1 MCGIAGFVDFDGQST
16 IDTVRQMADT
26 LEYRG
31 PDDSGYELFDF
42 ANTQVGFGFRR
53 LSILD
58 LTPAG
63 HQPMHFEEAGL
74 TAMLNGEL
82 YNFTEVKT
90 ELEKLGHTFKSRTD
104 TEVLLK
110 AFSHWGINC
119 IHRFRG
125 MFAIAILDRKN
136 ELLHLIRDRAGV
148 KPLYYFNDGQHFLF
162 ASELKAFHKHPH
174 FLNVISPAAL
184 ALYFQHGYIPAPYTI
199 FSRTYKLLPG
209 HYLTISLK
217 SKSVLQKQYWSVT
230 EFYNKPSP
238 PISFNEAAAETERI
252 MQQAFQLRMVSDVPV
267 GVFLSGGYDS
277 TLVTALIQKNQQQK
291 LKTFTIGFE
300 ENTFN
305 EAPYARQVAAHLGTD
320 HHEYICTWREAM
332 NIIPQLPEI
341 YDEPFADSS
350 AIPTYLVSKM
360 AQQQVTVALS
370 ADGGDEIFAGYDKYG
385 KCLRYNSQL
394 HLLPGFLKMSAASLL
409 SLVQRLMPVS
419 NLARPDRLNKL
430 ILALREKHP
439 AALFNIITQAMTQR
453 EIKRLLSVD
462 AAFPPTAFEDVLV
475 MTKHDPLA
483 HYLHTDYR
491 TFLVDDILCKVDRA
505 GMAVSLEA
513 REPLLDHRIIE
524 YVASLPSHFKW
535 HNGKG
540 KRLLRHII
548 HQYVPA
554 EMMERKKMGFN
565 IPYEKWFQSDLK
577 KMLNYTIFDSQLGC
591 NGIFNETE
599 IKKMIKNYFDNKPVT
614 FQRIWSLFVF
624 KLWFLKWMR

>member
-1 MCGIAGFVDFDGQST
+1 
-16 IDTVRQMADT
+16 MADT
-26 LEYRG
+26 LIHRG
-31 PDDSGYELFDF
+31 PDDSGYELFDLQ
-42 ANTQVGFGFRR
+42 NSQVGFGFRR

-58 LTPAG
+58 LSPAG
-63 HQPMHFEEAGL
+63 HQPMHYEDAGL

-82 YNFTEVKT
+82 YNFVEVKT
-90 ELEKLGHTFKSRTD
+90 ELEKLGHTFKSRSD

-110 AFSHWGINC
+110 AYAQWGING

-125 MFAIAILDRKN
+125 MFAIAIIDRKN
-136 ELLHLIRDRAGV
+136 QQLHLIRDRTGV

-174 FLNVISPAAL
+174 FVKEINPAAL
-184 ALYFQHGYIPAPYTI
+184 SLYFQHGYIPAPYSI

-238 PISFNEAAAETERI
+238 EISFNDAAAETERI

-277 TLVTALIQKNQQQK
+277 TLVTALIQKNISQK
-291 LKTFTIGFE
+291 LKTFTIGFKE
-300 ENTFN
+300 SAFN

-332 NIIPQLPEI
+332 DIIPMLPEM

-360 AQQQVTVALS
+360 ARQQVTVALS
-370 ADGGDEIFAGYDKYG
+370 ADGGDETFAGYDKYG
-385 KCLRYNSQL
+385 KCLRYNNML
-394 HLLPGFLKMSAASLL
+394 HLMPGFLKMSAAALL
-409 SLVQRLMPVS
+409 SLVHSLLPATALS
-419 NLARPDRLNKL
+419 RPDRTDKL
-430 ILALREKHP
+430 ILALRAKHP
-439 AALFNIITQAMTQR
+439 ALLFNIITQALTQK
-453 EIKRLLSVD
+453 EVKRLLAFE
-462 AAFPPTAFEDVLV
+462 AAFPPTAFEEAII
-475 MTKHDPLA
+475 MTRHDTLS
-483 HYLHTDYR
+483 HFLHTDYR

-524 YVASLPSHFKW
+524 YVASLPSVFKW
-535 HNGKG
+535 HKGKG
-540 KRLLRHII
+540 KRLLRHIV
-548 HQYVPA
+548 HKYVPV
-554 EMMERKKMGFN
+554 EMMERKKMGFV
-565 IPYEKWFQSDLK
+565 IPMHLWLKNERNDLIGSLLDSNNKALHNLVKQNELKRMVAHFRSGRTTDFHRLWKVIMLDGWLK
-577 KMLNYTIFDSQLGC
+577 KWG
-591 NGIFNETE
+591 
-599 IKKMIKNYFDNKPVT
+599 
-614 FQRIWSLFVF
+614 
-624 KLWFLKWMR
+624 

>member
-1 MCGIAGFVDFDGQST
+1 
-16 IDTVRQMADT
+16 MADT
-26 LEYRG
+26 LIHRG
-31 PDDSGYELFDF
+31 PDDSGYELFDLQ
-42 ANTQVGFGFRR
+42 NSQVGFGFRR

-58 LTPAG
+58 LSPAG
-63 HQPMHFEEAGL
+63 HQPMHLEEAGL
-74 TAMLNGEL
+74 TVMLNGEL
-82 YNFTEVKT
+82 YNFAEVRS
-90 ELEKLGHTFKSRTD
+90 ELEKSGHTFKSRSD
-104 TEVLLK
+104 TETLLK
-110 AFSHWGINC
+110 AYAQWGING

-125 MFAIAILDRKN
+125 MFAIALLDRKN
-136 ELLHLIRDRAGV
+136 EQLHLIRDRAGV

-174 FLNVISPAAL
+174 FVKEINPAAL
-184 ALYFQHGYIPAPYTI
+184 SLYFQHGYIPAPYSI

-238 PISFNEAAAETERI
+238 KISFNDAAAETERI

-277 TLVTALIQKNQQQK
+277 TLVTALIQKNISQK
-291 LKTFTIGFE
+291 LKTFTIGFKE
-300 ENTFN
+300 SAFN

-332 NIIPQLPEI
+332 DIIPMLPEM

-360 AQQQVTVALS
+360 ARQQVTVALS
-370 ADGGDEIFAGYDKYG
+370 ADGGDETFAGYDKYG
-385 KCLRYNSQL
+385 KCLRYNTQL
-394 HLLPGFLKMSAASLL
+394 HLLPGFLKMPAAALL
-409 SLVQRLMPVS
+409 SLIQRLLLAS
-419 NLARPDRLNKL
+419 NLAKPDRLDKL

-453 EIKRLLSVD
+453 EVKRLLSAD

-475 MTKHDPLA
+475 MLKTDPLA
-483 HYLHTDYR
+483 HFLHTDYR

-524 YVASLPSHFKW
+524 FAASLPSVFKW
-535 HNGKG
+535 HKGKG
-540 KRLLRHII
+540 KRLLRHIV
-548 HQYVPA
+548 HKYVPV
-554 EMMERKKMGFN
+554 EMMERKKMGFV
-565 IPYEKWFQSDLK
+565 IPMHLWLKNERNDLIGSLLDSNNKALHNLVKQNELKRMVAHFRSGRTTDFHRLWKVIMLDGWLK
-577 KMLNYTIFDSQLGC
+577 KWG
-591 NGIFNETE
+591 
-599 IKKMIKNYFDNKPVT
+599 
-614 FQRIWSLFVF
+614 
-624 KLWFLKWMR
+624 

>member
-1 MCGIAGFVDFDGQST
+1 
-16 IDTVRQMADT
+16 MADT
-26 LEYRG
+26 LTHRG
-31 PDDSGYELFDF
+31 PDDSGHELFDF
-42 ANTQVGFGFRR
+42 ENSQVGFGFRR

-58 LTPAG
+58 LSPAG

-82 YNFTEVKT
+82 YNFAEVKA
-90 ELEKLGHTFKSRTD
+90 ELEKHGHTFKSRSD

-110 AFSHWGINC
+110 AYAQWGVAG

-125 MFAIAILDRKN
+125 MFAIAILDRN
-136 ELLHLIRDRAGV
+136 DQQLHLIRDRAGV

-174 FLNVISPAAL
+174 FVKEINTAAL
-184 ALYFQHGYIPAPYTI
+184 SLYFQHGYIPAPYSI

-238 PISFNEAAAETERI
+238 RISFEDASAETELI
-252 MQQAFQLRMVSDVPV
+252 LQQAFQLRMVSDVSV

-277 TLVTALIQKNQQQK
+277 TLVTALIQKNYSQK

-300 ENTFN
+300 ESNFN

-332 NIIPQLPEI
+332 DIIPMLPEI
-341 YDEPFADSS
+341 HDEPFADSS
-350 AIPTYLVSKM
+350 AIPTYLVSKI
-360 AQQQVTVALS
+360 ARQQVTVALS
-370 ADGGDEIFAGYDKYG
+370 ADGGDETFAGYDKYG
-385 KCLRYNSQL
+385 KCLRYNKRL
-394 HLLPGFLKMSAASLL
+394 HLLPGFLKMPAAALL
-409 SLVQRLMPVS
+409 SLVHKLLPAS
-419 NLARPDRLNKL
+419 NLARPDKTDKL

-439 AALFNIITQAMTQR
+439 AALFNIITQAMTQA
-453 EIKRLLSVD
+453 EVKRLLSVE
-462 AAFPPTAFEDVLV
+462 AAFPPTAFDDVLI
-475 MTKHDPLA
+475 MSKADPLS
-483 HYLHTDYR
+483 HFLHTDYR

-524 YVASLPSHFKW
+524 YVASLPSNFKW

-540 KRLLRHII
+540 KRLLRHIV
-548 HQYVPA
+548 HKYVPA

-565 IPYEKWFQSDLK
+565 IPYEKWFRSN
-577 KMLNYTIFDSQLGC
+577 LNELLNSVLFETDIDC
-591 NGIFNETE
+591 NGLLNVNDTQ
-599 IKKMIKNYFDNKPVT
+599 KMVSNFVAGKTTD
-614 FQRIWSLFVF
+614 FQRIWTLFNF
-624 KLWFLKWMR
+624 KLWYLKWMR